1 MAERD
6 AADLPPL
13 PARSRTGRVPQWV
26 MDEALGRKVE
36 TAPWRAP
43 TSPIQPDWSLPAKR
57 RRGRTLAVLLLIL
70 ALTVGGNL
78 AVDYFRGVPLAEL
91 GPAVGGGVPSVPGA
105 PGRGDGPPPGYEESA
120 TPLGTPPPVP
130 TLPEGTGYQFLAKST
145 STGGPVTWSPCRP
158 VHYVVREANQPTGG
172 SDLLQQAIAV
182 TSGATGLRFV
192 SDGATDEGPSAERPS
207 YQPDRYGK
215 RWAPV
220 LIAWATPAEVPDFA
234 GDVAGE
240 AGPARITTSAGDD
253 TYVSGTVYL
262 DPAKFSQA
270 LTAHDPEGA
279 RAVILHELGHLVGL
293 AHVPDPA
300 ALMFATNIGQT
311 AYSLGDQV
319 GLAALGSGPCQP
331 QA

>member
-1 MAERD
+1 
-6 AADLPPL
+6 
-13 PARSRTGRVPQWV
+13 
-26 MDEALGRKVE
+26 
-36 TAPWRAP
+36 
-43 TSPIQPDWSLPAKR
+43 
-57 RRGRTLAVLLLIL
+57 
-70 ALTVGGNL
+70 
-78 AVDYFRGVPLAEL
+78 
-91 GPAVGGGVPSVPGA
+91 
-105 PGRGDGPPPGYEESA
+105 
-120 TPLGTPPPVP
+120 
-130 TLPEGTGYQFLAKST
+130 
-145 STGGPVTWSPCRP
+145 
-158 VHYVVREANQPTGG
+158 VVREANQPIGG

-192 SDGATDEGPSAERPS
+192 SDGTTDEGPSAERPI

-253 TYVSGTVYL
+253 AYVSGTVYL
-262 DPAKFSQA
+262 DPAKFSRA

-311 AYSLGDQV
+311 QYSVGDQV
-319 GLAALGSGPCQP
+319 GLAALGRGPCQP